1 MDKKVFLDTNII
13 LDLLDKKRAKHQ
25 IAKNLISYLTLNGYQ
40 IVISEDMLSTIYY
53 IDKDREK
60 ILLFFKTIL
69 RKWEIV
75 SYGVTLIEEA
85 IDISITKSID
95 LEDLMQCLSAKKSHC
110 DILITEDKD
119 FYNCGLTLYT
129 MDDFLATYRL

>member
-1 MDKKVFLDTNII
+1 MDKKVFLDTNVRT
-13 LDLLDKKRAKHQ
+13 LGTLGSRAKHQ

-110 DILITEDKD
+110 DILITEDKG
-119 FYNCGLTLYT
+119 FYNCGLTFYT